1 MSKEKEIASLILSM
15 ERTALDRW
23 GKGDPSGYLEISSPD
38 VVYFDPFLERRLDGL
53 KALTDYYEKIRG
65 QIRIDRDE
73 MISPKVQVCG
83 EAAVLTFNY
92 VSYTGKTQ
100 MRWNCTEVYL
110 QHRDGHWRIIQTHW
124 SMPGVK

>member
-1 MSKEKEIASLILSM
+1 M

-53 KALTDYYEKIRG
+53 KALTEYYEKIRG

-73 MISPKVQVCG
+73 IISPRVQVCG

-100 MRWNCTEVYL
+100 MRWNCTEVY
-110 QHRDGHWRIIQTHW
+110 QYRDGRWRIIQTHW
-124 SMPGVK
+124 SMTGVK

>member
-1 MSKEKEIASLILSM
+1 MSKETEIASLILSM

-73 MISPKVQVCG
+73 IISPKVQVCG

-124 SMPGVK
+124 SMTGVK